1 MHRTRNA
8 RKVKNVIARSKVTL
22 SLRGAKRRG
31 NLIKKVEIAT
41 LPLVARNDNLL
52 YEIAHPVPS
61 KTKESST
68 LLAMTE
74 EIAMT
79 EKKGGMK
86 NARI

>member
-1 MHRTRNA
+1 M
-8 RKVKNVIARSKVTL
+8 
-22 SLRGAKRRG
+22 SLRAKRS

-68 LLAMTE
+68 LLAVRLYRNKVPDLEMGNKYIVLTIKE
-74 EIAMT
+74 YLRCHFASI
-79 EKKGGMK
+79 
-86 NARI
+86 